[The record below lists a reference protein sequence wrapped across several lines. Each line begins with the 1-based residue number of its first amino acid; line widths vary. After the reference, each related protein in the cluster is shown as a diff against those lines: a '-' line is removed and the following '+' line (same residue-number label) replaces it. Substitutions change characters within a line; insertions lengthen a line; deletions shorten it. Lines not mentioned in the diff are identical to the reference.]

1 MQFMMDFE
9 LKLSKPDTS
18 KCWMSALVMG
28 MSYFIGGLIPMLPYF
43 FMNDVQDALATS
55 IGISVLILLLF
66 GYVKAIF
73 TGTDRRAAVLS
84 AIQTLFVGALAA
96 GTSYGIVRGVNE
108 KLGDKLV
115 G

>member
-1 MQFMMDFE
+1 MDFE

-18 KCWMSALVMG
+18 KCWISALVMG

-43 FMNDVQDALATS
+43 CLNKVEDALLSS
-55 IGISVLILLLF
+55 IGISVIALLVF

-73 TGTDRRAAVLS
+73 TGTNRRAAIWS
-84 AIQTLFVGALAA
+84 AVQTLFVGALAA

-108 KLGDKLV
+108 KLGDRSV